1 VGPALAGS
9 FGVSVFQLLS
19 LNRSRLRTLIDAE
32 NNFKSV
38 ALIEELIKKGILEKE
53 KAASLAEE
61 VKTSGKKE
69 EELILE
75 KGIVSENFLFELK
88 SDYLKIPLKKIRPEE
103 IPMEILEQIPEETA
117 RYYQM
122 VPLAKKENIL
132 EVGMVYPED
141 LASQESL
148 SFLARRGKFTYQ
160 VFLITETNFKNILSR
175 YKAPKRE
182 VGKAL
187 EELEAELKTKKVSKL
202 VEIER
207 LVEEAPISKV
217 VAVILRYGVEGEA
230 SDIHIEPL
238 RDKLRVRFRTLGVLH
253 SSIILP
259 IRLLLAIVSRIKIL
273 ANLRIDET
281 RIPQDGRFSTRV
293 QDRDI
298 DFRVSTFPTTMGE
311 KVAIRILDPIVGL
324 KKFEELGVSGRNF
337 EMVKAA
343 IEKPYGMILV
353 VGPTGSGKTT
363 TLYAILQLLNKEGVN
378 IVTLEDPIEY
388 FIEGVNQSQVRPEI
402 GYDFSRGLRQIVRQ
416 DPDIIMVGEIR
427 DSETV
432 ALATHAALTGHIVL
446 STLHTNNAIGVIPRL
461 IDLGVQPFLLPPAL
475 SLAVAQRLVR
485 KLCQKCKRR
494 VKPKREIRDLIL
506 KEIDKLPEKV
516 KKEIKI
522 EEPLTISEPVGCRD
536 CHNTGY
542 SGRIALFEIL
552 GMTSSLAEIILKESS
567 ESKILEE
574 AKRQEMLTMK
584 QDGIL
589 KVLDGIT
596 TIEEVLR
603 VAEEK

>member
-1 VGPALAGS
+1 MP
-9 FGVSVFQLLS
+9 
-19 LNRSRLRTLIDAE
+19 
-32 NNFKSV
+32 
-38 ALIEELIKKGILEKE
+38 LIEELVKKGILEKE
-53 KAASLAEE
+53 KAASLEE
-61 VKTSGKKE
+61 ELKTSGKKE

-75 KGIVSENFLFELK
+75 KGIVSEDFLFELK
-88 SDYLKIPLKKIRPEE
+88 SGYLKIPFKKIRPEE

-122 VPLAKKENIL
+122 VPLAKKENVL

-141 LASQESL
+141 LASQEAL

-160 VFLITETNFKNILSR
+160 VFLITETNFKNILDK
-175 YKAPKRE
+175 YKTPKRE

-187 EELEAELKTKKVSKL
+187 EELETELKGRKIPRSA
-202 VEIER
+202 EIER
-207 LVEEAPISKV
+207 MVEEAPISKM
-217 VAVILRYGVEGEA
+217 VAVILKYGVEGEA

-238 RDKLRVRFRTLGVLH
+238 KDKLRVRFRTLGALH
-253 SSIILP
+253 PSIFLPIKILP
-259 IRLLLAIVSRIKIL
+259 AVISRIKIL

-293 QDRDI
+293 EDRDI
-298 DFRVSTFPTTMGE
+298 DFRISTFPTTLGE
-311 KVAIRILDPIVGL
+311 KVAIRVLDPRVGL
-324 KKFEELGVSGRNF
+324 KKFEELGLSGRNF
-337 EMVKAA
+337 EVVKAA
-343 IEKPYGMILV
+343 VEKPYGMILST
-353 VGPTGSGKTT
+353 GPTGCGKTT
-363 TLYAILQLLNKEGVN
+363 TQYAILQILNKEGVN
-378 IVTLEDPIEY
+378 IVTLEDPVEY
-388 FIEGVNQSQVRPEI
+388 LIEGINQSQVRPEI

-427 DSETV
+427 DSETA
-432 ALATHAALTGHIVL
+432 ALTTHAALTGHIVL
-446 STLHTNNAIGVIPRL
+446 STLHTSNVLGVIPRL
-461 IDLGVQPFLLPPAL
+461 IDLGVQPFLLPSAL
-475 SLAVAQRLVR
+475 SIATAQRLAR
-485 KLCQKCKRR
+485 KLCQNCKRK
-494 VKPKREIRDLIL
+494 VKPKKETRDLIL

-522 EEPLTISEPVGCRD
+522 PEPLTIFEPVGCRD
-536 CHNTGY
+536 CHNTGF

-552 GMTSSLAEIILKESS
+552 EMTPQLAEIILRETS
-567 ESKILEE
+567 EAKILEE
-574 AKRQEMLTMK
+574 AKRQGMITMK

>member
-1 VGPALAGS
+1 MP
-9 FGVSVFQLLS
+9 
-19 LNRSRLRTLIDAE
+19 LIDELVKKGVLNKKGADSL
-32 NNFKSV
+32 K
-38 ALIEELIKKGILEKE
+38 EEL
-53 KAASLAEE
+53 
-61 VKTSGKKE
+61 KTSGKKE

-75 KGIVSENFLFELK
+75 KGIVSEDFLFELK
-88 SDYLKIPLKKIRPEE
+88 SDYLKIPLKKISPDEVAL
-103 IPMEILEQIPEETA
+103 EILEQIPEETA
-117 RYYQM
+117 SFYQM
-122 VPLAKKENIL
+122 VSLAKKENVL

-141 LASQESL
+141 LSAQEAL
-148 SFLARRGKFTYQ
+148 SFLARREEFSYQ
-160 VFLITETNFKNILSR
+160 VFLITETNFKNILNQ
-175 YKAPKRE
+175 YKTPKRE

-187 EELEAELKTKKVSKL
+187 EELEAELKVEKVPKL
-202 VEIER
+202 AEIGR
-207 LVEEAPISKV
+207 LVEEAPVSKV

-238 RDKLRVRFRTLGVLH
+238 KDKLRVRFRTLGVLH
-253 SSIILP
+253 SSIFLP
-259 IRLLLAIVSRIKIL
+259 IKLLSAIVSRIKIL

-311 KVAIRILDPIVGL
+311 KVAMRVLDPRIGL
-324 KKFEELGVSGRNF
+324 KKFEELGLSGRNF
-337 EMVKAA
+337 EVVKTAT
-343 IEKPYGMILV
+343 EKPYGMILS
-353 VGPTGSGKTT
+353 VGPTGCGKTT
-363 TLYAILQLLNKEGVN
+363 TLYAILQILNKEGVN
-378 IVTLEDPIEY
+378 IVTLEDPVEY
-388 FIEGVNQSQVRPEI
+388 FIEGINQSQVRPEI

-427 DSETV
+427 DQETA

-446 STLHTNNAIGVIPRL
+446 STLHTNNALGVIPRL

-475 SLAVAQRLVR
+475 SLAIAQRLVR
-485 KLCQKCKRR
+485 KLCQNCKKKI
-494 VKPKREIRDLIL
+494 KPKREIRDLIL
-506 KEIDKLPEKV
+506 KEIDNLPEKV

-522 EEPLTISEPVGCRD
+522 NEPLTIFEPVGCRD
-536 CHNTGY
+536 CHNTGF

-552 GMTSSLAEIILKESS
+552 EMTSQLAEIILKEPS
-567 ESKILEE
+567 EAKILEE
-574 AKRQEMLTMK
+574 AKKQGMLTMK

-596 TIEEVLR
+596 TIEEVIR